1 MTLLR
6 YALYIVITI
15 IIRFSLFLGT
25 KGVAKAMKEIS
36 SGAQKWEGQKWFS
49 KMSDKRKSFLN
60 LVSIV
65 LIHEML
71 LLSSQNFTTMAIR

>member
-1 MTLLR
+1 MRVNDITQVCTL
-6 YALYIVITI
+6 YNDNNNYS
-15 IIRFSLFLGT
+15 FSFISGT

-36 SGAQKWEGQKWFS
+36 SGTQKWEGQKWFS
-49 KMSDKRKSFLN
+49 ELSDKRKSFLN

-71 LLSSQNFTTMAIR
+71 LLSS